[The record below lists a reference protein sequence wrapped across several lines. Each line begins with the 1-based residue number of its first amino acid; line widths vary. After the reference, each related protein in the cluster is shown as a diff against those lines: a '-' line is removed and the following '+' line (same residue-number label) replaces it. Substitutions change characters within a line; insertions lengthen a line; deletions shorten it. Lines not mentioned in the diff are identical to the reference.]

1 MNGDNLAEQ
10 SSLVKAAIDNLRSCD
25 DAQIGRKI
33 SLLVEESKAAQ
44 KSKVDQ
50 QQETLQAL
58 SRRLQAARTR
68 VEASKAQREQK
79 SHSETMRDL
88 DRERQTTDDAI
99 AGQEQKQS
107 ELKRQIEELEARIV
121 ELDEINVES
130 EELPDESVLKLQI
143 MRGLGVEP
151 LEDPETG
158 LISKARL
165 WTANEACVVSVDESM
180 PAQQMAARLW
190 DLCSA

>member
-1 MNGDNLAEQ
+1 
-10 SSLVKAAIDNLRSCD
+10 
-25 DAQIGRKI
+25 
-33 SLLVEESKAAQ
+33 
-44 KSKVDQ
+44 
-50 QQETLQAL
+50 
-58 SRRLQAARTR
+58 
-68 VEASKAQREQK
+68 
-79 SHSETMRDL
+79 MRDL

-99 AGQEQKQS
+99 AGQEQKQC
-107 ELKRQIEELEARIV
+107 ELKRQIEELEARIA
-121 ELDEINVES
+121 ELDETNVES

-165 WTANEACVVSVDESM
+165 WTANEACVVSVDENM